1 MLISH
6 QFQVLR
12 KEEETNEVKRGMQWP
27 SYPQAADGYV
37 RDHPT
42 YQESPSSYKSW
53 LHHEDREVD
62 MKQYKAD
69 QERRDRLEKVTQVEL
84 LMLENQ
90 PHLKALEGAEKL

>member
-1 MLISH
+1 
-6 QFQVLR
+6 
-12 KEEETNEVKRGMQWP
+12 MQWP

-42 YQESPSSYKSW
+42 YQESPSSYESW